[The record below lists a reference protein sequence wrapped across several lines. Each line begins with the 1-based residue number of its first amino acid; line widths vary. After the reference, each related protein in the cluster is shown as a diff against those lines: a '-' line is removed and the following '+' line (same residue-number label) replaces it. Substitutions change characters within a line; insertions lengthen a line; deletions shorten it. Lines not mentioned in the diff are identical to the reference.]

1 MKLSLLAI
9 AAENHVIP
17 EKIFDGVCSY
27 WAEVTAEK
35 TVIIPSV
42 SCEKWEGI
50 FSSACVLRVGEGSEE
65 IGRAHV

>member
-42 SCEKWEGI
+42 SC
-50 FSSACVLRVGEGSEE
+50 
-65 IGRAHV
+65 